1 MVGNPETGDKTS
13 CEDISPLKSASLQRL
28 IAHCW
33 RVGTNPTNESITSGL
48 RVIRAEPA
56 PRLFALS
63 DVRPVS
69 LAFRAKADRARR
81 RAVGG
86 ERRGERGTAG
96 LRRSSPSFRRR
107 CG

>member
-1 MVGNPETGDKTS
+1 VY
-13 CEDISPLKSASLQRL
+13 
-28 IAHCW
+28 
-33 RVGTNPTNESITSGL
+33 
-48 RVIRAEPA
+48 
-56 PRLFALS
+56 
-63 DVRPVS
+63 